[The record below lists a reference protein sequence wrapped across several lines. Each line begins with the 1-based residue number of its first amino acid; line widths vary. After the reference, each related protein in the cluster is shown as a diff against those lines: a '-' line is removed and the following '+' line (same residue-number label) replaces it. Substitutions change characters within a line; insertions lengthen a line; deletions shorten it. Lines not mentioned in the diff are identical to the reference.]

1 MERISQGT
9 KAMPQLLKTREIS
22 EIPELLD
29 NCEEIKKLET
39 EKMDELEN
47 KEKIPQVKQGVDFVF
62 EQNPE
67 LEKIGT
73 KEQYSQYLDIV
84 FPESLEKEILYHGT
98 ASSQKIE
105 NFDFNRSNYGNAVFF
120 TKDKKFAETYA
131 FDEVR
136 NGIVQTEILD
146 VKNIFDYKDPEKIEE
161 LRPIISELIHQ
172 NYKSPT
178 GVSFMCNP
186 QGMQIGERFIENPS
200 LEDAVEH
207 YIHRLKN
214 GAWRIIET
222 PAIIAFIAEK
232 YDSLKVVEHDR
243 ENIAVFNNNQ
253 IHVLGSQSDLERFKD
268 FVVLDKNN

>member
-1 MERISQGT
+1 MEGASYNKKPKIE
-9 KAMPQLLKTREIS
+9 KLY
-22 EIPELLD
+22 
-29 NCEEIKKLET
+29 NCEEIKQTET
-39 EKMDELEN
+39 EKMDQLES
-47 KEKIPQVKQGVDFVF
+47 KEKILQVKEGVDFVF

-73 KEQYSQYLDIV
+73 REQYLQYLDTV

-105 NFDFNRSNYGNAVFF
+105 NFDFSRSSYGNAVFF

-136 NGIVQTEILD
+136 NGLVQAEILD
-146 VKNIFDYKDPEKIEE
+146 VKNVFDYKDPGKIEE

-178 GVSFMCNP
+178 GVSFICNP
-186 QGMQIGERFIENPS
+186 QGMQVGERFVENPS
-200 LEDAVEH
+200 FEDAVDH

-222 PAIIAFIAEK
+222 PAIIAFIAERH
-232 YDSLKVVEHDR
+232 DSLKVVEHGR

-253 IHVLGSQSDLERFKD
+253 IHVLGSELDLERFKD
-268 FVVLDKNN
+268 FVTHLSDKNN